1 MPSELL
7 FLMYEI
13 RIMKKLLTI
22 ACLILSA
29 IALWAQSGNPLR
41 LEIPAP
47 TGSDPFNYVTAGKNG
62 VCVFYP
68 TINETGKD
76 SISWSF
82 MMTDD
87 QLKEQWHKLVPLHKD
102 VTYLKSLSTT
112 DAIYLL
118 FHDTKQNKDGN
129 IFVFMIIPRF
139 QVITEHRSMIPDKA
153 EVVDFEISNN
163 VAFIGYN
170 NRKGQP
176 GIISFSMV
184 TGEKRTYDI
193 TAEKDALLLDISI
206 DTTRQEIFATYK
218 IQFSSS
224 RNHLFVNQ
232 YNLTGKLDKTFDFT
246 EQLEK
251 KNFNTAQYIPMGEGN
266 GEIAG
271 TYGFNTTTTRRQ
283 YDYYDYYYN
292 NYYNNY
298 YSPFYSRQ
306 SDYDANDDR
315 TPVSDG
321 YFTANVLN
329 GVASKIKYYNFSG
342 FNNAFKYITNPSAL
356 RIKRKPERKKA
367 LTDDSEP
374 FDNNSDNDR
383 TLNLRLITHDIV
395 VNNGQ
400 LIIVSEAYSPEYHTN
415 TQMSYDYYGRSFPT
429 SYQVFDGF
437 RYSHAFIAGFDSS
450 GNMVW
455 NNGMEMRD
463 ILTKY
468 LNRKL
473 NCLFENEETV
483 LFYNANNKV
492 AFKIIKG
499 NTIVENTSYT
509 PLPLKRG
516 TDQPI
521 DEYLGSIEH
530 WYDDYFIAT
539 GYQTI
544 RNNYLES
551 NKRNV
556 FYISKMAFR

>member
-1 MPSELL
+1 VPSELL

-22 ACLILSA
+22 AFLILST

-47 TGSDPFNYVTAGKNG
+47 AGSDPFNYVTAGKNG

-176 GIISFSMV
+176 GIISFSLV

-232 YNLTGKLDKTFDFT
+232 YNLTGTLEKTFDFT

-251 KNFNTAQYIPMGEGN
+251 KNFNTAQYIAMGEGN

-292 NYYNNY
+292 NYYYNY

-306 SDYDANDDR
+306 SDYDANNDK

-329 GVASKIKYYNFSG
+329 GVASKLKYYNFSG

-374 FDNNSDNDR
+374 FDNNSANDR

-400 LIIVSEAYSPEYHTN
+400 LIILSEAYSPEYHTN

-473 NCLFENEETV
+473 NCLFEDEETV

-499 NTIVENTSYT
+499 NTIVENTTYT
-509 PLPLKRG
+509 SLPLKRG

-539 GYQTI
+539 GYQSI